1 MIFLSS
7 FKKKHVLEIGMFL
20 WLFLFFHIM
29 DVMKDS
35 KTKKK
40 KDFYYSWLFNFEVG
54 MEEEDLLS
62 LS

>member
-1 MIFLSS
+1 MILLSS

-40 KDFYYSWLFNFEVG
+40 TFTILGCSTLKLEWWKRIDFR
-54 MEEEDLLS
+54 
-62 LS
+62 